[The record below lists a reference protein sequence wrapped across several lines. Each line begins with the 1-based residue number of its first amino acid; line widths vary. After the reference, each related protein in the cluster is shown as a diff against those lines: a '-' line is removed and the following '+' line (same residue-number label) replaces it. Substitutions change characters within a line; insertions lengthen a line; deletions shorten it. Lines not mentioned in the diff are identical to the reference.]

1 MKEKKDYNFRNIS
14 GFVLFSE
21 IQKIIKKNVVKIIII
36 SILGFFLANIYFF
49 KFFLDP
55 YYKTNNI
62 ITLDRHLIN
71 NDLTFWNEMKIFLE
85 NNNKFEIL
93 FLDFGESYLEFK
105 VKDQK
110 NPIKLYKNNFV
121 IKTHKKITL
130 NYLINS
136 KNSKRLREDL
146 IIKNNLYV
154 DNLVKNFFSYYKLK
168 VISDHEIDKSDIN
181 SSISEVLKT
190 LLPPPTPNA
199 LDEISIENF
208 QFSLN
213 FLLKHKEFL
222 QSFDNKKKLY
232 YVKTGI
238 KVNMTTETKYPILF
252 LILLSTLFIIFVNTI
267 FILFLIFRIISNVK

>member
-62 ITLDRHLIN
+62 ITLDRQLL
-71 NDLTFWNEMKIFLE
+71 DKDFTFWKEMKIFLE

-93 FLDFGESYLEFK
+93 FVDFGESYLEFK

-110 NPIKLYKNNFV
+110 NPITLIKNNFV
-121 IKTHKKITL
+121 IKTPKKITL
-130 NYLINS
+130 NHLINS
-136 KNSKRLREDL
+136 KNSKRFREDL

-154 DNLVKNFFSYYKLK
+154 DNLMKNFFSYYKLM
-168 VISDHEIDKSDIN
+168 VISGHEIDKSNIN
-181 SSISEVLKT
+181 SSISETLKS

-208 QFSLN
+208 KFLSD
-213 FLLKHKEFL
+213 FLLKHKKFL
-222 QSFDNKKKLY
+222 QNIDSKNKLY
-232 YVKTGI
+232 YVNTAVKE
-238 KVNMTTETKYPILF
+238 NMTTETKYPLLL

-267 FILFLIFRIISNVK
+267 FILFLIFRINSNVK